1 MVEKRP
7 NEKLIELV
15 MLKLIDDLNDEN
27 YDDIWEL
34 IYSIP
39 DKLLIPYLSDTAILE
54 LHGFQNTNK
63 DLN

>member
-1 MVEKRP
+1 MLEKRP

-15 MLKLIDDLNDEN
+15 ILQLIDDVADEN

-39 DKLLIPYLSDTAILE
+39 DKLLIPYLSEEAILE
-54 LHGFQNTNK
+54 LHGFQNTNT